1 MNELFSTYTHVV
13 DYQISASKLCQAIN
27 YFTIYTNVES
37 IYDISSILVMALFMF
52 VSTDIYMSY
61 TCMCL
66 KIIPAQKKK
75 KKLKSSSQG
84 SHKANR
90 IARIHCKRPGNN
102 ING

>member
-27 YFTIYTNVES
+27 YFTIYTNVEL

-66 KIIPAQKKK
+66 KIIPAQKK
-75 KKLKSSSQG
+75 
-84 SHKANR
+84 N
-90 IARIHCKRPGNN
+90 
-102 ING
+102 